1 MKFVRGAQLKLLG
14 SLFLISMLVGCA
26 VNPPVQEFTLA
37 RTALLAAQTSGAS
50 KYAPSLWFK
59 AEENYRQ
66 GENAFKKGN
75 FEVARKYFG
84 DSQDFSERAENK
96 ARYDKRKLGEDLP

>member
-1 MKFVRGAQLKLLG
+1 MKFVQAA
-14 SLFLISMLVGCA
+14 SFIFLITLMVGCA

-37 RTALLAAQTSGAS
+37 RTALNAAQTSGAS

-66 GENAFKKGN
+66 GENAFKKGK
-75 FEVARKYFG
+75 FEVAKQYFTE
-84 DSQDFSERAENK
+84 SQDYSERAENK
-96 ARYDKRKLGEDLP
+96 ARYDKRKLGEDIP

>member
-1 MKFVRGAQLKLLG
+1 MKLLG
-14 SLFLISMLVGCA
+14 QIFLITMLVGCA

-37 RTALLAAQTSGAS
+37 RTALQAAQTSGAA

-75 FEVARKYFG
+75 FEVARRYFA
-84 DSQDFSERAENK
+84 DAQDFSERAENK